1 MGAAV
6 VVVDMQNDFCSPFG
20 MVGRRGVD
28 IAPIQALVEPIR
40 RVLSSARSAG
50 VPVVYLKMGYHSD
63 LSDTGGPDAP
73 NWFKVHAPAGVGETI
88 VLADGT
94 TSRIL
99 IRDTW
104 NTEIIDELAPE
115 PGDLAMYKHRFSG
128 FYETDLDQALRALGV
143 RTLIFTG
150 CTTSVCVESTLRDAF
165 FRDYRCVLVEDCVA
179 ERERSS
185 HDATLQLVKRLFGSV
200 MQSGEVIEAFES
212 ASMATA
218 TPDRSIVAAR
228 CDESFG
234 RPRATCPAGLVSG
247 TPRVTTVVLPAAVT
261 RWAAQPSARCVPS

>member
-1 MGAAV
+1 MHGVAEGSEMVALGQGVGVASPDGGGFDVVGAAV

-28 IAPIQALVEPIR
+28 LAPIQALVEPIR

-50 VPVVYLKMGYHSD
+50 VPVVYLKMGYHPD

-185 HDATLQLVKRLFGSV
+185 HDATVQLVKRLFGSV
-200 MQSGEVIEAFES
+200 MQSGEVIDAFNRVHPSRPETS
-212 ASMATA
+212 EPSV
-218 TPDRSIVAAR
+218 VAA
-228 CDESFG
+228 D
-234 RPRATCPAGLVSG
+234 ATNRSTAGSTEV
-247 TPRVTTVVLPAAVT
+247 
-261 RWAAQPSARCVPS
+261 

>member
-1 MGAAV
+1 MHGDTEGSEMVALGEGVGLAAPDGGGFDVVGAAV
-6 VVVDMQNDFCSPFG
+6 VVVDMQNDFCSPLG

-28 IAPIQALVEPIR
+28 LAPIQALVKPIR
-40 RVLSSARSAG
+40 RVLSVAKRRC
-50 VPVVYLKMGYHSD
+50 PVVYLKMGYHPD

-73 NWFKVHAPAGVGETI
+73 NWFKVHAPAGVGQTI

-128 FYETDLDQALRALGV
+128 FYETDLDQTLRALGV

-150 CTTSVCVESTLRDAF
+150 CTTSVCVESTVRD
-165 FRDYRCVLVEDCVA
+165 
-179 ERERSS
+179 RSS
-185 HDATLQLVKRLFGSV
+185 TTIAACSSKTVSRNGNAAAT
-200 MQSGEVIEAFES
+200 
-212 ASMATA
+212 
-218 TPDRSIVAAR
+218 TPPCS
-228 CDESFG
+228 S
-234 RPRATCPAGLVSG
+234 
-247 TPRVTTVVLPAAVT
+247 
-261 RWAAQPSARCVPS
+261 